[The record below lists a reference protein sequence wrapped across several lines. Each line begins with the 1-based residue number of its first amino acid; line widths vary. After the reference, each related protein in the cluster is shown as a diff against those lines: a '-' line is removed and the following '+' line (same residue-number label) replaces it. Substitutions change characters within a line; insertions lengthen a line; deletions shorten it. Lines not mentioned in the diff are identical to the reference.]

1 MGTVLR
7 EQLMNAKFKGMK
19 ISDKHIAAISIKAW
33 NKMIVG
39 ESIKILRW
47 TDNESFPEIVG

>member
-1 MGTVLR
+1 
-7 EQLMNAKFKGMK
+7 MNAKFKGMK